1 MYDGIDE
8 YWVTV
13 KERGT
18 RKDTISRE
26 EIDREKQK
34 KAGLVLSVR
43 RMVVKPWTYDLDQE
57 GAIRDTLP
65 ENCFGRGEACEA
77 LMDANR
83 QHAAHTHEDSKFMK
97 AHT

>member
-1 MYDGIDE
+1 
-8 YWVTV
+8 
-13 KERGT
+13 
-18 RKDTISRE
+18 
-26 EIDREKQK
+26 
-34 KAGLVLSVR
+34 
-43 RMVVKPWTYDLDQE
+43 MVVKPWTYDLDQE